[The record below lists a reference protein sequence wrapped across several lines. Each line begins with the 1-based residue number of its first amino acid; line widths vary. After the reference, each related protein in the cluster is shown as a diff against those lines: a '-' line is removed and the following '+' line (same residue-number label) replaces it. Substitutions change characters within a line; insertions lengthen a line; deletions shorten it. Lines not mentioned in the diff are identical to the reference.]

1 MRAAWVQCANGVS
14 GDMLL
19 SALVDAGASL
29 DAMSA
34 AVGRVF
40 PDIDIRLTATEP
52 FRAGIRATHIAI
64 DGADEA
70 TGHAPLAA
78 HVDRLE
84 KAALPP
90 AVIERARAI
99 LERIGQAE
107 ARVHGGNAETVMLA
121 ELGSADTLV
130 DIVGTL
136 VGIDELGIEAL
147 HATALPLATGR
158 VTTHHGVLPAST
170 PGVLEMIRLA
180 GAPTAPPPR
189 SAAGEQTGEIVT
201 PTGAA
206 ILTTLASFEPPPA
219 MSAVRSVGYGAG
231 SRDPK
236 GRANLVTLVVGDI
249 EGEALTS
256 RRMVMVET
264 TIDDMNPEIYEYARE
279 RLMTAGARDVWLQ
292 TVQMKKGRPGVVISV
307 IVPEDARD
315 AIIREL
321 LRETTTLGV
330 RVSPVTRYEAAR
342 ESVIVQT
349 PLGPVAVKVKRLH
362 ADGEI
367 IGISPE
373 YEECRRLA
381 AESSLPLSRVY
392 DIVRHAAADFLLA

>member
-19 SALVDAGASL
+19 GALVDAGASL

-40 PDIDIRLTATEP
+40 PDIDIRLTATET

-90 AVIERARAI
+90 AVIDRARAI

-189 SAAGEQTGEIVT
+189 SADGEQTGEIVT

-219 MSAVRSVGYGAG
+219 MSAVRSIGYGAG

-236 GRANLVTLVVGDI
+236 GRANLVTLVVGDV

-279 RLMTAGARDVWLQ
+279 RLMAAGARDVWLQ

-330 RVSPVTRYEAAR
+330 RVSPVTRYEAVR

-381 AESSLPLSRVY
+381 AESRLPLSRVY